1 MKFSILIYKLL
12 SNEMI
17 TKILNALRKMNLQEY
32 SVTFI
37 CFCIYQEI
45 SQKDM
50 RVSWTKSSYQ
60 RCSKY
65 EFPFGVTLFLKR
77 AINGIT

>member
-50 RVSWTKSSYQ
+50 RVS
-60 RCSKY
+60 
-65 EFPFGVTLFLKR
+65 
-77 AINGIT
+77 